1 MCINGK
7 IIKHNDRGDAANL
20 YDIDGLSCSLLR
32 IILITNATNEDWED
46 LAEDEDHIYIGD
58 FGNNDGNTTNLRI
71 YKILKSDFKN
81 KTAVTA
87 ERISFG

>member
-1 MCINGK
+1 MCIKGK
-7 IIKHNDRGDAANL
+7 IIRHNDRGDAANL
-20 YDIDGLSCSLLR
+20 YDIDGLSCNLLR